1 MFNLQK
7 YILLPMLILSSCA
20 TFFQPEKVSM
30 NIDLITVN
38 VDEQPINAVCTL
50 FSSSSK
56 LETLSPNKV
65 AFVTECSPINVVCKT
80 GELRGEYG
88 VMHDINGSKTNGFI
102 INTAIGYIFDAAVD
116 TITPLGALMN
126 FTSINNSHKECSAP
140 KKITIVLE

>member
-7 YILLPMLILSSCA
+7 YILFPILILSSCA
-20 TFFQPEKVSM
+20 AFEPEKISM
-30 NIDLITVN
+30 NIELMTVD
-38 VDEQPINAVCTL
+38 VDKQPINAVCTL

-88 VMHDINGSKTNGFI
+88 VMHDINDSKTDGFI
-102 INTAIGYIFDAAVD
+102 INTGIGYLFDAAVD

>member
-7 YILLPMLILSSCA
+7 YILIPMLILSSCA
-20 TFFQPEKVSM
+20 SFQPEKISM
-30 NIDLITVN
+30 NIELITVD
-38 VDEQPINAVCTL
+38 VDKEPINAVCTL

-56 LETLSPNKV
+56 FETLSPNKV

-88 VMHDINGSKTNGFI
+88 VMNDINGSKTNGFI
-102 INTAIGYIFDAAVD
+102 VNTVIGYIFDAAVD

-126 FTSINNSHKECSAP
+126 FTSFNNSHKECSAP
-140 KKITIVLE
+140 KKIIIVLE

>member
-20 TFFQPEKVSM
+20 SFQPEKISM
-30 NIDLITVN
+30 NIELITVD
-38 VDEQPINAVCTL
+38 VDKQPINAVCTL

-65 AFVTECSPINVVCKT
+65 AFVTECSPINVICKT

-102 INTAIGYIFDAAVD
+102 VNTVIGYIFDAAVD

>member
-1 MFNLQK
+1 
-7 YILLPMLILSSCA
+7 MLILSSCA
-20 TFFQPEKVSM
+20 SFQPEKISM
-30 NIDLITVN
+30 NIELITVD
-38 VDEQPINAVCTL
+38 VDKQPINAVCTL

-102 INTAIGYIFDAAVD
+102 INTGIGYIFDAAVD

-126 FTSINNSHKECSAP
+126 FTSFNNSHKECSAP

>member
-7 YILLPMLILSSCA
+7 YILFPMLILSSCVS
-20 TFFQPEKVSM
+20 FYPEKISM
-30 NIDLITVN
+30 DIELQTVD
-38 VDEQPINAVCTL
+38 VDKQPINSVCTL

-80 GELRGEYG
+80 SELRGEYG
-88 VMHDINGSKTNGFI
+88 VMRDINYSKTNGFI
-102 INTAIGYIFDAAVD
+102 INTGIGYLFDAAVD

>member
-20 TFFQPEKVSM
+20 SFQPEKISM
-30 NIDLITVN
+30 NIELITVD
-38 VDEQPINAVCTL
+38 VDKQPINAVCTL

-126 FTSINNSHKECSAP
+126 FTSFNNSHKECSAP

>member
-20 TFFQPEKVSM
+20 AFEPEKISM
-30 NIDLITVN
+30 NIELITVD
-38 VDEQPINAVCTL
+38 VDKQPINAVCTL

-88 VMHDINGSKTNGFI
+88 VMHNINDSKTDGFI
-102 INTAIGYIFDAAVD
+102 INTGIGYIFDAAVD

>member
-20 TFFQPEKVSM
+20 YFQPEKISM
-30 NIDLITVN
+30 DIELLTVD
-38 VDEQPINAVCTL
+38 VDKKPINAVCTL

-65 AFVTECSPINVVCKT
+65 AFVTECSPINIVCKT

-88 VMHDINGSKTNGFI
+88 VMNDINGSKTNGFI
-102 INTAIGYIFDAAVD
+102 INTGIGYLFDAAVD

>member
-20 TFFQPEKVSM
+20 SFQPEKISM
-30 NIDLITVN
+30 NIELITVD
-38 VDEQPINAVCTL
+38 VDKQPINAVCTL

-65 AFVTECSPINVVCKT
+65 AFVTECSPINIICKT

-88 VMHDINGSKTNGFI
+88 VMHDINGSKTDDFI
-102 INTAIGYIFDAAVD
+102 INTGIGYIFDAAVD

-126 FTSINNSHKECSAP
+126 FTAFNNSHKECSAP

>member
-30 NIDLITVN
+30 NIDLITVD
-38 VDEQPINAVCTL
+38 VDKQPVNAVCTL

-80 GELRGEYG
+80 GELKGEHG
-88 VMHDINGSKTNGFI
+88 VTNGINGSKTNGLI
-102 INTAIGYIFDAAVD
+102 INTVIGYVFDAAVD

-126 FTSINNSHKECSAP
+126 FTSFNNSHKECSVP

>member
-1 MFNLQK
+1 
-7 YILLPMLILSSCA
+7 MLILSSCA
-20 TFFQPEKVSM
+20 SFQSEEISM
-30 NIDLITVN
+30 NIELITVD
-38 VDEQPINAVCTL
+38 VDKQPINAVCTL

-88 VMHDINGSKTNGFI
+88 VMHNINDSKADGFI
-102 INTAIGYIFDAAVD
+102 INTGIGYLFDAAVD

>member
-1 MFNLQK
+1 
-7 YILLPMLILSSCA
+7 
-20 TFFQPEKVSM
+20 M
-30 NIDLITVN
+30 NIELITVD
-38 VDEQPINAVCTL
+38 VDKQPVDAVCTL

-102 INTAIGYIFDAAVD
+102 INTGIGYLFDAAVD

>member
-20 TFFQPEKVSM
+20 SFQPEKISM
-30 NIDLITVN
+30 NIELITID
-38 VDEQPINAVCTL
+38 VDKQPINAVCTL

-88 VMHDINGSKTNGFI
+88 VMHDINGSKTDGFI
-102 INTAIGYIFDAAVD
+102 INTGIGYIFDAAVD

>member
-7 YILLPMLILSSCA
+7 YILLPVLILSSCA
-20 TFFQPEKVSM
+20 SFQPEKISM
-30 NIDLITVN
+30 NIELITVD
-38 VDEQPINAVCTL
+38 VDKQPINAVCTL

-88 VMHDINGSKTNGFI
+88 VMHDINGSKTDGFI
-102 INTAIGYIFDAAVD
+102 INTGIGYIFDAAVD

-126 FTSINNSHKECSAP
+126 FTAFNNSHKECSAP

>member
-20 TFFQPEKVSM
+20 SFQPEKISM
-30 NIDLITVN
+30 NIELITVD
-38 VDEQPINAVCTL
+38 VDMQPVNAVCTL

-65 AFVTECSPINVVCKT
+65 AFVTECSPINIICKT

-102 INTAIGYIFDAAVD
+102 INTGIGYLFDAAVD

-126 FTSINNSHKECSAP
+126 FTAFNNSHKECSAP

>member
-20 TFFQPEKVSM
+20 SFYPEKISM
-30 NIDLITVN
+30 SIELITVD
-38 VDEQPINAVCTL
+38 VDKQPINAVCTL

-88 VMHDINGSKTNGFI
+88 VMNDINGSKTNGFI
-102 INTAIGYIFDAAVD
+102 INTGIGYIFDAAVD

-126 FTSINNSHKECSAP
+126 FTSINNSNEECSAP

>member
-20 TFFQPEKVSM
+20 SFQPEKISM
-30 NIDLITVN
+30 NIELLTVD
-38 VDEQPINAVCTL
+38 VDKQPINAVCTL

-88 VMHDINGSKTNGFI
+88 VMNDINGSKTNGFI
-102 INTAIGYIFDAAVD
+102 INTGIGYIFDAAVD

-126 FTSINNSHKECSAP
+126 FTSINNSNEECSAP

>member
-7 YILLPMLILSSCA
+7 YILFPMLILSSCA
-20 TFFQPEKVSM
+20 SFYPEKISM
-30 NIDLITVN
+30 SIELITVD
-38 VDEQPINAVCTL
+38 VDKQPINAVCTL

-56 LETLSPNKV
+56 LETLSPNNV
-65 AFVTECSPINVVCKT
+65 SFVTECSPINIVCKT

-88 VMHDINGSKTNGFI
+88 VMRNINDSKTNGYI
-102 INTAIGYIFDAAVD
+102 INAGIGYIFDAAVD

-126 FTSINNSHKECSAP
+126 FTSISNSHKECSAP

>member
-1 MFNLQK
+1 
-7 YILLPMLILSSCA
+7 MLILSSCA
-20 TFFQPEKVSM
+20 SFQSEEISM
-30 NIDLITVN
+30 NIELITVD
-38 VDEQPINAVCTL
+38 VDKQPINAVCTL

-88 VMHDINGSKTNGFI
+88 VMHNINDSKTDGFI
-102 INTAIGYIFDAAVD
+102 INTGIGYIFDAAVD

>member
-20 TFFQPEKVSM
+20 SFQPEKIPM
-30 NIDLITVN
+30 NIELITVD
-38 VDEQPINAVCTL
+38 VDMQPVNAVCTL

-102 INTAIGYIFDAAVD
+102 INTGIGYIFDAAVD

-126 FTSINNSHKECSAP
+126 FTAFNNSHKECSAP

>member
-7 YILLPMLILSSCA
+7 YILFPILILSSCA
-20 TFFQPEKVSM
+20 AFQPEKISM
-30 NIDLITVN
+30 NIELMTVD
-38 VDEQPINAVCTL
+38 VDKQPINAVCTL

-88 VMHDINGSKTNGFI
+88 VMHDINGSKTDGFI
-102 INTAIGYIFDAAVD
+102 INTGIGYIFDAAVD

-126 FTSINNSHKECSAP
+126 FTAFNNSHKECSAP

>member
-30 NIDLITVN
+30 NIDLITVD
-38 VDEQPINAVCTL
+38 VDKQPVNAVCTL

-80 GELRGEYG
+80 GELKGEHG
-88 VMHDINGSKTNGFI
+88 VTNGINGSKTNGLI
-102 INTAIGYIFDAAVD
+102 INTVIGYVFDAAVD

-126 FTSINNSHKECSAP
+126 FTAFNNSHKECSVP

>member
-20 TFFQPEKVSM
+20 SFQPEKISM
-30 NIDLITVN
+30 NIELITVD
-38 VDEQPINAVCTL
+38 VDKQPINAVCSL

-116 TITPLGALMN
+116 TITPFGALMN

>member
-20 TFFQPEKVSM
+20 SFQPEKISM

-65 AFVTECSPINVVCKT
+65 AFVTECSPINIVCKT

>member
-20 TFFQPEKVSM
+20 SFQPEKISM
-30 NIDLITVN
+30 NIELITVD
-38 VDEQPINAVCTL
+38 VDKQPINAVCTL

-65 AFVTECSPINVVCKT
+65 AFVTECSPINVICKT

-88 VMHDINGSKTNGFI
+88 VMHDINGSKTDGFI
-102 INTAIGYIFDAAVD
+102 INTGIGYIFDAAVD

-126 FTSINNSHKECSAP
+126 FTAFNNSHKECSAP